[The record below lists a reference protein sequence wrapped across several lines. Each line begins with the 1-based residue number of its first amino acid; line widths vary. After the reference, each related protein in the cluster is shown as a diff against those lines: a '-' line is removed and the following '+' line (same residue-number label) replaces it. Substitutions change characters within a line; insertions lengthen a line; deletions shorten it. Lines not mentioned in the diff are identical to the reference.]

1 LCDSVSQRRGMQ
13 RGPIGYSGWLTVV
26 VVADELHNDEPLREN
41 GGSRKAS
48 LPQFAVF
55 GVFEKKVEKL

>member
-1 LCDSVSQRRGMQ
+1 MQ